1 MFIILYRN
9 IFFALTGVLVA
20 VSLVVPFIFGL
31 NIGTDFT
38 GGALVEVRYEGE
50 RPTTESVQAALTD
63 AGLESVSVRGAGDD
77 SYIIRAAPLTQDAR
91 MKLPG
96 ALSAGTIE
104 KLTDIGPT
112 VGKELRTKAL
122 LALVLVMVGIVLY
135 VAFVFRKVS
144 KPISSW
150 IYGLITIV
158 TLLHD
163 VIIPVGAF
171 ALFGYL
177 WGAQV
182 DILFVT
188 ALLTILGFSV
198 HDTIVVFDRV
208 RENLRDNQERNH
220 KEPFENVVGRSIDQ
234 TFVRSINTSLSTLIA
249 LLALFFL
256 GPESTQDFALTLLIG
271 IVAGAYS
278 SIAVATPLLVA
289 VAKWQGKA

>member
-1 MFIILYRN
+1 MFIITYRN
-9 IFFALTGVLVA
+9 IFFALTGILVLA
-20 VSLVVPFIFGL
+20 SFALPFVFGL
-31 NIGTDFT
+31 NVGTDFT
-38 GGALVEVRYEGE
+38 GGALVEIRYDGE
-50 RPTTESVQAALTD
+50 RPASEAVQQALTD
-63 AGLESVSVRGAGDD
+63 AGLTSVSVRGAGDD
-77 SYIIRAAPLTQDAR
+77 AYIVRAAPLTQEAR
-91 MKLPG
+91 TALPG
-96 ALSAGTIE
+96 ALSGGTIE

-112 VGKELRTKAL
+112 VGSELRTKAL
-122 LALVLVMVGIVLY
+122 LSLALVLICIVLY
-135 VAFVFRKVS
+135 VAFVFRRVS

-163 VIIPVGAF
+163 VVIPLGAF

-208 RENLRDNQERNH
+208 RENLSENQDANR
-220 KEPFENVVGRSIDQ
+220 KETFESVVGRSIDQ

-249 LLALFFL
+249 LLALFFV

-278 SIAVATPLLVA
+278 SIAVASPLLVA
-289 VAKWQGKA
+289 VAKWLGKA